1 VITPRNA
8 VRSAPLP
15 SLEACRVYLGD
26 LERFGVKLGLDNI
39 RTLLHG
45 LGDPHR
51 AFPSIHVAGT
61 NGKGSVCAML
71 AEILRQNGLRVGLYT
86 SPHLVRVEERIRV
99 NGRMIPDRDFRRLL
113 GILKT
118 KSEELLAAKT
128 LQAPP
133 TYFEILTAAALLHFR
148 EKRVDCAILEVGMGG
163 RFDATNAVTPLV
175 SVITTVS
182 MDHMEYLGNTIAAI
196 AFEKA
201 GIIKPGVPVISG
213 VENDSARAVIRRRAR
228 EEKAPLI
235 EVFGRDTSFRTLR
248 RGRGESFVYCSGDDI
263 YRLSPGLRGEH
274 QGRNAAVAAAV
285 ARVLDWPW
293 RPLGE
298 KTIEA
303 GIKAARWEG
312 RLEKISNRPT
322 VYLDGAHNEAGAE
335 AVASFIRT
343 ACPRPPVIVFAMM
356 RDKAIGRVA
365 RVLFPRARKIVAT
378 TIPYKRAA
386 SPAEILAKAPAF
398 KGKIILEPDLRQA
411 LALARRTAGPA
422 GTVIVTGSLFLVGEV
437 KKISLPA

>member
-1 VITPRNA
+1 MITPRNA
-8 VRSAPLP
+8 APSAPLP
-15 SLEACRVYLGD
+15 SSEACRVYLGD

-39 RTLLHG
+39 RALLSG

-71 AEILRQNGLRVGLYT
+71 AEILARNGLRVGLYT

-118 KSEELLAAKT
+118 RSEELLAAKM

-163 RFDATNAVTPLV
+163 RFDATNVVMPLV

-182 MDHMEYLGNTIAAI
+182 RDHMEYLGNTLAEI

-213 VENDSARAVIRRRAR
+213 VESGPARAVIRRRAR

-235 EVFGRDTSFRTLR
+235 EVFGRDTLFRPLPSR
-248 RGRGESFVYCSGDDI
+248 RGAPFVYRTGDDI

-293 RPLGE
+293 RPLGK
-298 KTIEA
+298 KTIEE
-303 GIKAARWEG
+303 GIRSACWEG
-312 RLEKISNRPT
+312 RLELVSRRPS

-335 AVASFIRT
+335 AVAAFIRT
-343 ACPRPPVIVFAMM
+343 TCPRPPVLVFAMM
-356 RDKAIGRVA
+356 KDKAIGRVA
-365 RVLFPRARKIVAT
+365 RTLFPRARKIIAT

-386 SPAEILAKAPAF
+386 SPAEIRAKALAF
-398 KGKIILEPDLRQA
+398 KGKIVLEPDLRRA
-411 LALARRTAGPA
+411 LDLARRTAGSA

-437 KKISLPA
+437 KKIDLSV

>member
-1 VITPRNA
+1 VITLRRA
-8 VRSAPLP
+8 ASSLP
-15 SLEACRVYLGD
+15 ILSPEDCRDYLGG

-39 RTLLHG
+39 RALLAG

-61 NGKGSVCAML
+61 NGKGSVSAML
-71 AEILRQNGLRVGLYT
+71 AEILARNDLRVGLYT
-86 SPHLVRVEERIRV
+86 SPHLVRVEERIRI
-99 NGRMIPDRDFRRLL
+99 NGRLIPDRDFRRLM
-113 GILKT
+113 GILKAKT
-118 KSEELLAAKT
+118 DDLLASKD
-128 LQAPP
+128 LQASP
-133 TYFEILTAAALLHFR
+133 TYFEILTAAALLYFR

-163 RFDATNAVTPLV
+163 RFDATNIVTPLL

-182 MDHMEYLGNTIAAI
+182 KDHMEYLGTTLARI

-213 VENDSARAVIRRRAR
+213 VAAGRARAVIRRRAR

-235 EVFGRDTSFRTLR
+235 EVFGPQTSFRPLGKR
-248 RGRGESFVYCSGDDI
+248 RRATFIYRAGDDV

-293 RPLGE
+293 RPLGK
-298 KTIEA
+298 KTIEE
-303 GIKAARWEG
+303 GIREARWEG
-312 RLEKISNRPT
+312 RMELVSRRPA

-335 AVASFIRT
+335 AVAAFIRS
-343 ACPRPPVIVFAMM
+343 ACSRPPILVFAMM
-356 RDKAIGRVA
+356 KDKAISRVA
-365 RVLFPRARKIVAT
+365 GALFPRARKIVVT

-386 SPAEILAKAPAF
+386 QPGEILAKAPAF
-398 KGKIILEPDLRQA
+398 RGKIILEPDLRRA

-422 GTVIVTGSLFLVGEV
+422 GTVIVTGSLFLVGEA
-437 KKISLPA
+437 KKTGLSA